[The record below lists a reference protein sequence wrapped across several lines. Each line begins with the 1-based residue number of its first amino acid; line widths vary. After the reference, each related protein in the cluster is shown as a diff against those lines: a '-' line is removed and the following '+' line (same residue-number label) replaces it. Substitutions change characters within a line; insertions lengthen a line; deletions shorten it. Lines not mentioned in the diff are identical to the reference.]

1 MFPVAIRLILITFIG
16 SANLETFTP
25 FNVNPDSVSVVDGKI
40 CVEFASEDNAAFY
53 PVQDR
58 AVPHPAPCFLPPDT
72 GVWGYFWASSAV
84 STSSPLLFPHFPEYS
99 LPFL

>member
-40 CVEFASEDNAAFY
+40 CVEFASEDNAAFFRFS
-53 PVQDR
+53 VQSSR
-58 AVPHPAPCFLPPDT
+58 TLFPAP
-72 GVWGYFWASSAV
+72 
-84 STSSPLLFPHFPEYS
+84 
-99 LPFL
+99 